1 MLIVKVHSIMS
12 WSVGHSPVVGGIFW
26 KALKDVCHKVK
37 RVNLLPGFK
46 FDSTVVKSFPNLH
59 LK

>member
-1 MLIVKVHSIMS
+1 MKCLR
-12 WSVGHSPVVGGIFW
+12 VGHSPVVGGILW

-37 RVNLLPGFK
+37 LVNLLPGLK
-46 FDSTVVKSFPNLH
+46 FDLTVKSFPNLH

>member
-1 MLIVKVHSIMS
+1 MKFLR
-12 WSVGHSPVVGGIFW
+12 VGHSPVVGGILW

-37 RVNLLPGFK
+37 WVNLLPGLE
-46 FDSTVVKSFPNLH
+46 FDSTVKSFHNLH